1 MNKAKSDKAENLAEN
16 PQKLAESGLQG
27 LSLFGCMLTGKQ
39 IQPLTR
45 QEVLRTELTMVNSG
59 EFGDSGETGDS
70 CETGFL

>member
-1 MNKAKSDKAENLAEN
+1 MYAHRQIA
-16 PQKLAESGLQG
+16 
-27 LSLFGCMLTGKQ
+27 KQ